1 MLPMSTKKK
10 STRKKKRVKTSKTK
24 PIFRFWRDLSNYKI
38 LIPIALLT
46 FAVFSPSLDNGY
58 VNWDD
63 DRNFLENKNVTD
75 VRAENIGTQLG
86 KIFTSGVIGNYN
98 PLPIAT
104 FAFEKLIFGFENP
117 MPWHLNNILL
127 HILCT
132 LLLFRLLKLLKLGN
146 ITTIGVT
153 LLFAVHPLRVESV
166 AWITERKDVLFGAFY
181 LGALINYVKYQRSK
195 KQKKYLIWIYV
206 LFSLSLL
213 SKIQAVTLPLSMLAI
228 DYWMKRKI
236 GWNLIIEKIPYFLM
250 SLAIGIIGILVLE
263 DQGSLETSATYSLF
277 QRLFIGSYSYMIY
290 LVKSL
295 VPYKTLPLYPYPETI
310 PWYIY
315 ASMALVPLYLYGFYY
330 AWKNNHRAIVFGIA
344 FFTFNIFFLLQI
356 LGAGQGFLA
365 DRFSYISFIG
375 LFFILAYYFEKITLD
390 YPKYRNA
397 FYGLGAALILGY
409 SYLSFEQNKIWKNSD
424 TLWSH
429 VLKYHRNI
437 TVAWGNRANYYRDIG
452 ETQKALND
460 YSEVIRL
467 TPEKSNAYNS
477 RGKLYFNSSNRRDW
491 PLAMND
497 YKKALSIEPN
507 NAEYMTNLGAIYA
520 KMDDRSNA
528 LKYFSDAININP
540 DHAVAYLNR
549 SIIFQ
554 LLNRYSDALSDIQNY
569 LRFNPYESD
578 LWYESGRLKR
588 ILGRPTEALPDFN
601 RAIQY
606 NPNKGIYYYERS
618 KAYYDSGNIN
628 NARIDFQNAQG
639 KGYQGEASYINLL
652 R

>member
-1 MLPMSTKKK
+1 MSTKKK
-10 STRKKKRVKTSKTK
+10 STRKKKRIKASNSTPLFT
-24 PIFRFWRDLSNYKI
+24 FWRDLSNYKF

-46 FAVFSPSLDNGY
+46 FAVFSPSLDNAF

-63 DRNFLENKNVTD
+63 DRNFFENKNVMD

-104 FAFEKLIFGFENP
+104 FAFEKLFFGFENP
-117 MPWHLNNILL
+117 MPWHFNNILL
-127 HILCT
+127 HIICT
-132 LLLFRLLKLLKLGN
+132 LLLFRLLRLLKLSN
-146 ITTIGVT
+146 TVAVAVT

-181 LGALINYVKYQRSK
+181 LGALINYVKYHKSK
-195 KQKKYLIWIYV
+195 KQRKYLIWIFV
-206 LFSLSLL
+206 LFTLSLL

-236 GWNLIIEKIPYFLM
+236 GWNLILEKIPYFLM
-250 SLAIGIIGILVLE
+250 SLAIGIVGILVLE
-263 DQGSLETSATYSLF
+263 DQGSLETSTTYSLF
-277 QRLFIGSYSYMIY
+277 QRVFIGSYSYMVY
-290 LVKSL
+290 LVKSI
-295 VPYKTLPLYPYPETI
+295 VPYETLPLYPYPEVM
-310 PWYIY
+310 PWYMY
-315 ASMALVPLYLYGFYY
+315 ASMTLVPFYLFGFYY
-330 AWKNNHRAIVFGIA
+330 AWKNNHRAVVFGLA

-365 DRFSYISFIG
+365 DRFTYIAFIG
-375 LFFILAYYFEKITLD
+375 LFFIMAYYYEKLTLEF
-390 YPKYRNA
+390 PKYKNA

-409 SYLSFEQNKIWKNSD
+409 SFLSFEQNKIWKNSD

-437 TVAWGNRANYYRDIG
+437 TVAWGNRANYYRDQG
-452 ETQKALND
+452 QTQKALND
-460 YSEVIRL
+460 YSEVIKL
-467 TPEKSNAYNS
+467 APDKSAAYNS

-491 PLAMND
+491 PLALND
-497 YKKALSIEPN
+497 YIKALSIEPN

-520 KMDDRSNA
+520 KMDDRSSA

-540 DHAVAYLNR
+540 EHAVAYLNR
-549 SIIFQ
+549 SIIYQ
-554 LLNRYSDALSDIQNY
+554 MINRPADALSDIQTY
-569 LRFNPYESD
+569 LRFNPYNSD

-588 ILGRPTEALPDFN
+588 ILRRPAESIVDFN
-601 RAIQY
+601 QAIQY

-628 NARIDFQNAQG
+628 NAKIDLQNAQK